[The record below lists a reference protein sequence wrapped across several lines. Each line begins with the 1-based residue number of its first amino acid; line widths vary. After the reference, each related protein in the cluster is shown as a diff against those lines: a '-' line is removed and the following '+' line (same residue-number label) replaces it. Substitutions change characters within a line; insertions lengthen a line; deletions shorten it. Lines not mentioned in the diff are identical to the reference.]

1 MMLIAKCYVKLVIEK
16 RAVINHMKERLLEEQ
31 EIVDLIVDYL
41 INKENG
47 QWHLETL
54 KKHELHDSGADID
67 IRGGKKNTE
76 RFIIECKKKSHA
88 KSANS
93 INREG
98 WLTALGQL
106 ISRMEANR
114 IISSGKNKGE
124 PNRATK
130 YGLGLYWVGAQVA
143 LRRIPRNVAKTLNLY
158 VFSVDEYG
166 FVKQFSPKDFG
177 KEKADYPDSLFHN

>member
-1 MMLIAKCYVKLVIEK
+1 MDE
-16 RAVINHMKERLLEEQ
+16 LLLTEQ
-31 EIVDLIVDYL
+31 EVVDLVVKFL
-41 INKENG
+41 IKKEKG
-47 QWHLETL
+47 QWHLDTL
-54 KKHELHDSGADID
+54 KEHSLHQSGADID

-93 INREG
+93 INKEG

-114 IISSGKNKGE
+114 IIASGKYKGD

-130 YGLGLYWVGAQVA
+130 YGLGLYWVGAKVA
-143 LRRIPRNVAKTLNLY
+143 LRRIPSSVAKTLNLY
-158 VFSVDEYG
+158 IFSVDESG
-166 FVKQFSPKDFG
+166 FVKQFSPRDFG
-177 KEKADYPDSLFHN
+177 KDYSDENFHQKIS